1 MNDSTVILREKVAS
15 LEAALLARHPT
26 MPTLLR
32 DIHSA
37 LRAQPENVTLLSEEE
52 IQSLVKGLQVQTNTF
67 LATSVTK
74 ESKKSAGTKAL
85 LAKGADAF

>member
-1 MNDSTVILREKVAS
+1 MSDAIILLREKVSS

-37 LRAQPENVTLLSEEE
+37 LRAQPENVTLLSEQE
-52 IQSLVKGLQVQTNTF
+52 ISTLVQGLQVQTNTF

-74 ESKKSAGTKAL
+74 ESKKSTGTKAL

>member
-1 MNDSTVILREKVAS
+1 MNDSTVILREKVSS

-37 LRAQPENVTLLSEEE
+37 LRAQPENVTLLSEDE
-52 IQSLVKGLQVQTNTF
+52 IRVLVSGLQTQTNTF
-67 LATSVTK
+67 LATTVVK